1 MLPEVVTPIHVLQS
15 GPWLA
20 DELRAAIPA
29 PFVVHALHLEADPQG
44 AIDRLGDG
52 VQALLCHSGGPPTDR
67 ALLDRL
73 PRLSLIINL
82 GAGTDSVDLDAAA
95 QRGIPVLDGV
105 GFNAIDVAELAF
117 GLVLALAR
125 GLIHG
130 DRMVREGRWSETR
143 SILGHRVSGRRLGIL
158 GMGSIG
164 QHLARRAAAF
174 DMEVSYFSR
183 RPVAGVP
190 WTHVPDVV
198 RLAEASDF
206 LVSALPGGHATRHV
220 VDGRVL
226 DALGSRG
233 CLVSVGRGT
242 VVDEDALVRA
252 LEEGRIAGAALDVFE
267 NEPEVPAG
275 LVGSSTTVL
284 QAHCG
289 GKTHEAY
296 RTVVEET
303 VRRLKAHFNA

>member
-1 MLPEVVTPIHVLQS
+1 
-15 GPWLA
+15 
-20 DELRAAIPA
+20 
-29 PFVVHALHLEADPQG
+29 
-44 AIDRLGDG
+44 
-52 VQALLCHSGGPPTDR
+52 
-67 ALLDRL
+67 
-73 PRLSLIINL
+73 
-82 GAGTDSVDLDAAA
+82 
-95 QRGIPVLDGV
+95 
-105 GFNAIDVAELAF
+105 
-117 GLVLALAR
+117 

-233 CLVSVGRGT
+233 YLVSVGRGT
-242 VVDEDALVRA
+242 VVDEDALVRV